1 MLLFTY
7 MEKYDAQ
14 VAELQGIRFCCQHVK
29 PDHEKRVTELAE
41 AYQAKYP
48 QIVAFVQ
55 RGVSDLYGDIPAK
68 VLEQSLGMP
77 LIDLD
82 WNTIMYLEHTLDKTH
97 AIEVEFG
104 GKFDQLYQVIIGK

>member
-1 MLLFTY
+1 M
-7 MEKYDAQ
+7 A
-14 VAELQGIRFCCQHVK
+14 GHPICCQQVK
-29 PDHEKRVTELAE
+29 PGHEKRVTELAE

-55 RGVSDLYGDIPAK
+55 RGVSGLYGDIPAK

>member
-1 MLLFTY
+1 MLSFTY

-14 VAELQGIRFCCQHVK
+14 VTELQGIRFCCQQVK
-29 PDHEKRVTELAE
+29 PGHEKRVTELAE

-48 QIVAFVQ
+48 
-55 RGVSDLYGDIPAK
+55 LYGDIPAK

-104 GKFDQLYQVIIGK
+104 GDFDQLYQVIIGK

>member
-1 MLLFTY
+1 MTPRSLNCRASDF
-7 MEKYDAQ
+7 A
-14 VAELQGIRFCCQHVK
+14 ASRSN
-29 PDHEKRVTELAE
+29 PAELAE

-55 RGVSDLYGDIPAK
+55 RGVSGLYGDIPAK

-82 WNTIMYLEHTLDKTH
+82 WNAIMYLEHTLDKTH

-104 GKFDQLYQVIIGK
+104 GDFDQLYQVIIGK